1 MIFTLM
7 DGIHWL
13 SAALGMSDWAVAGE
27 QQTRQVAE
35 LAMIEK
41 QALSNLWLLF
51 ASFQGLGRTAEHGVG
66 RKKSGMTMMM
76 MMMMMMTMMMM

>member
-41 QALSNLWLLF
+41 QALSNL
-51 ASFQGLGRTAEHGVG
+51 
-66 RKKSGMTMMM
+66 
-76 MMMMMMTMMMM
+76 

>member
-1 MIFTLM
+1 MLELPHPIFTLM

-13 SAALGMSDWAVAGE
+13 SAPLGMSDWAVAGE

-41 QALSNLWLLF
+41 QAPPNS
-51 ASFQGLGRTAEHGVG
+51 
-66 RKKSGMTMMM
+66 
-76 MMMMMMTMMMM
+76 